1 MVQSLIVKWV
11 FKAVMNAIQKKHNLK
26 KMDDYVNKENILDK
40 QMRSVNKSVGKYG
53 KYIEKLEKEVAILK
67 ANSHAPQEYICCR
80 KYGCKI
86 AKTKNKKLKKKEK

>member
-1 MVQSLIVKWV
+1 MIQSLIVKWI

-67 ANSHAPQEYICCR
+67 SESHPPIFSR
-80 KYGCKI
+80 KDRDNIIKRL
-86 AKTKNKKLKKKEK
+86 KKLEKKEK

>member
-26 KMDDYVNKENILDK
+26 KMDDYVNKDNILDK

-53 KYIEKLEKEVAILK
+53 KYIEKLEK
-67 ANSHAPQEYICCR
+67 
-80 KYGCKI
+80 
-86 AKTKNKKLKKKEK
+86 KEK